1 MWFDD
6 FPEQCPPSDAR
17 QDTLE
22 VFRLV
27 SNIPPRADDFL
38 ATKREFPHR
47 NFADD
52 VLCNA
57 HGVSVFQK
65 HDDILKKRE
74 HFKKALG
81 HKKIAVGTITQD
93 DGLVKETG
101 GLSHVTWWLQT
112 DEPHKTFKE
121 VQNVTK

>member
-27 SNIPPRADDFL
+27 SNIPPTAGDFL
-38 ATKREFPHR
+38 STKRESPHR
-47 NFADD
+47 KFKDD

-57 HGVSVFQK
+57 HGVSVYRK
-65 HDDILKKRE
+65 YDDVCNTRKLYP
-74 HFKKALG
+74 KAHG
-81 HKKIAVGTITQD
+81 HKKIAIGTITQN

-101 GLSHVTWWLQT
+101 GLSHITWWLQT
-112 DEPHKTFKE
+112 EEPHKTFRE
-121 VQNVTK
+121 VKNVTK